1 VLNGIYKDKI
11 LFSMKKL
18 IFRKFY
24 TDISTFF
31 LASILVVGLIVWT
44 IQAVNYFDFVTEE
57 GHGLKIYFYYSILN
71 FPKIVQRIFPFIFF
85 ISVFYIIL
93 NYELKNE
100 IFIFWINGV
109 TKINFLNRLLSLS
122 LIFVIIQLILGSYVS
137 PKSKLEARN
146 YLKNSKVDFFTSLI
160 KEGKFINI
168 TKGLTIFI
176 DRKDESGIFRDIFLE
191 ENKKGSTKMIYAS
204 SGRLV
209 ETESQKILK
218 LFDGKVI
225 NFDNSRINIFEFDQ
239 INFSLQNLNT
249 KSITVPKVQEIDT
262 KILLSCFFDIENNK
276 FDRFDCDEK
285 LIKEVKIELIKR
297 LYKPIYIPLIVLFSC
312 FLILYSKNQKNY
324 KTQINLVFM
333 ATFFLLVYSEVST
346 QYSAISPNLTIL
358 YLIIPIIIFII
369 GYLFFYRLVK
379 NV

>member
-1 VLNGIYKDKI
+1 MLNGIYKDKI

-85 ISVFYIIL
+85 ISIFYIIL

-100 IFIFWINGV
+100 IFIFWVNGV

-176 DRKDESGIFRDIFLE
+176 DRKEESGIFRDIFLE

-333 ATFFLLVYSEVST
+333 ATFLLLVYSEVST

>member
-1 VLNGIYKDKI
+1 MLNGIYKDKI